1 MSLESQIWDSNHVT
15 IEKTHPTLFYLPI
28 VTMNLKRIVSV
39 GIGLNI
45 FLNRMVLDHHRT
57 SHQLSDFQFLSLTNI
72 RPFWID
78 TLNEIKIVVRRQTAS
93 ESLVLKS
100 LTSEGDIFL
109 LTKCRI
115 KFIWLAYGPKIACVP
130 FINLFKDIS
139 PRDLNILQFLN
150 EILTLKSEQKVQK
163 YTRPSSYY

>member
-1 MSLESQIWDSNHVT
+1 MSKLTLCTLE
-15 IEKTHPTLFYLPI
+15 LFHLPI
-28 VTMNLKRIVSV
+28 LTKDLKRIVSV
-39 GIGLNI
+39 GTELSI
-45 FLNRMVLDHHRT
+45 FVNLMVLDPHKIN
-57 SHQLSDFQFLSLTNI
+57 HQLSDFQFLSLTNI

-78 TLNEIKIVVRRQTAS
+78 TLNEIEIVVRRKIVT

-100 LTSEGDIFL
+100 LTSEGDILL

-139 PRDLNILQFLN
+139 PR
-150 EILTLKSEQKVQK
+150 
-163 YTRPSSYY
+163 